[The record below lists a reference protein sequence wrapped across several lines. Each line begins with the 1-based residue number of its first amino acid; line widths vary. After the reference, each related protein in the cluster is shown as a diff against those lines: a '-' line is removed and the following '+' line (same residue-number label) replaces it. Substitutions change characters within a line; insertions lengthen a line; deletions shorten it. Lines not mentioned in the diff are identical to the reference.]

1 MWNSPFLYVTK
12 IHFSRWWHTNQDIC
26 NFTNYGGPWGQR
38 RTFPPWYWNWQ
49 NTSPITL
56 LEKKVY
62 FDLEARFFFSFR
74 KLFSCLLLGDSA
86 VTLIFVS
93 FFYRTQLPV
102 KLRNRVRM
110 NAIEPSDMFEYI
122 SRHFKAYNFNN
133 MQSIQAK
140 SLYISHVVS
149 NFHGTQIEI
158 WAGSRP
164 VGNSK
169 KNKKQGWLWVT
180 F

>member
-1 MWNSPFLYVTK
+1 MEDHGDKGGLFLLGTGIDK
-12 IHFSRWWHTNQDIC
+12 IQAPSHSWK
-26 NFTNYGGPWGQR
+26 R
-38 RTFPPWYWNWQ
+38 RYILIWKL
-49 NTSPITL
+49 S
-56 LEKKVY
+56 
-62 FDLEARFFFSFR
+62 RFFFSFR

-169 KNKKQGWLWVT
+169 KKKKQG
-180 F
+180 